1 MKIISAIISLSVLLV
16 MQSCNKELSNDDAI
30 NSTNS
35 IYKHPDSTTV
45 YVAGGLFTEDSATG
59 NVTGHA
65 IYWRNGIAV
74 PLTTSFSYAT
84 SIAINNNDVYVA
96 GMMTTGN
103 SFDIAAYWKNGSVVT
118 LTDGTTNARATSIA
132 INGSDVYVAGS
143 VTANG
148 NSVAAYW
155 KNGMQMLLADSSLF
169 SYANAISVNGNDVY
183 VVGGLMNGYLD
194 SSTVMCWKNGVA
206 LPLTSYPFSYATSVA
221 LDGSDVYIG
230 GVNSSTATYW
240 KNEAPVPLTVSAF

>member
-96 GMMTTGN
+96 GMLNDGY
-103 SFDIAAYWKNGSVVT
+103 SAAQYWKNGIPVILSNVANNT
-118 LTDGTTNARATSIA
+118 FTSSIF
-132 INGSDVYVAGS
+132 V
-143 VTANG
+143 
-148 NSVAAYW
+148 
-155 KNGMQMLLADSSLF
+155 K
-169 SYANAISVNGNDVY
+169 
-183 VVGGLMNGYLD
+183 
-194 SSTVMCWKNGVA
+194 
-206 LPLTSYPFSYATSVA
+206 YP
-221 LDGSDVYIG
+221 
-230 GVNSSTATYW
+230 
-240 KNEAPVPLTVSAF
+240 